1 MGARMKVKFLGA
13 ARTVTGSCYLVETG
27 KHRFAIDCGMH
38 QGGGEIEK
46 RNWDT
51 ESYDPPAI
59 DFFLVT
65 HAHIDHAGLLPRMV
79 QQGFRGKIYAT
90 PPTRDL
96 LEVMLLDSAHVQEME
111 TQWRNKKRTRHG
123 ERRIQPLYRQQDVL
137 ATLPFFEERS
147 YGVSF
152 SPVPGVRANFCDAG
166 HILGSSTIELWVE
179 ENGARSKLV
188 FSGDIGR
195 PAQLLVDDTAP
206 IGTADFL
213 FLESTYGDRNHK
225 NEKDSLNELAE
236 AVAFS
241 YRRKEKVII
250 PAFAVE
256 RSQEVIYS
264 LFLLFK
270 EGKLPADMPVYLDS
284 PLAIRATEIF
294 RRHREYFDD
303 DAKKIL
309 ANGEDPLSLPQL
321 RFSESSPESMALN
334 SLSGPAVIISASGM
348 ADAGRVRHHLRHN
361 LWREG
366 ASVVFVGFQ
375 AEGTPGRRLVEG
387 AKTIRLLGDEVI
399 VKARIFTINGFSA
412 HAGQSQILDWLSH
425 FKDPQM
431 QIFLV
436 HGEYRAQKI
445 LEELIRKRF
454 GLEVCIPEHLEE
466 TGLRPGRALERKAYP
481 EKAAPPIDWGVIL
494 GEMESRLSR
503 LREQKQRIEAKE
515 RGEQT
520 DLKERFQELNRNLD
534 GILEE
539 I

>member
-1 MGARMKVKFLGA
+1 MKVKFLGA
-13 ARTVTGSCYLVETG
+13 ARTVTGSCYAVETG

-38 QGGGEIEK
+38 QGSVEIEK

-51 ESYDPPAI
+51 ENYDPAGF

-123 ERRIQPLYRQQDVL
+123 EKRIQPLYRQQDVL
-137 ATLPFFEERS
+137 AALPFFEERP
-147 YGVSF
+147 YNAPF
-152 SPVPGVRANFCDAG
+152 SPIPGVRVNFCDAG
-166 HILGSSTIELWVE
+166 HILGASIIELWIE
-179 ENGARSKLV
+179 ESGTRSKLV

-195 PAQLLVDDTAP
+195 PAQLLVEDTAP

-225 NEKDSLNELAE
+225 GEKDSLDELAE
-236 AVAFS
+236 AVAYS

-270 EGKLPADMPVYLDS
+270 GGKLPGDMPVYLDS

-294 RRHREYFDD
+294 RRHREYYDP

-309 ANGEDPLSLPQL
+309 ENGEDPLALPQL
-321 RFSESSPESMALN
+321 RFTETSPESMALN

-375 AEGTPGRRLVEG
+375 AEGTPGRKLVEG
-387 AKTIRLLGDEVI
+387 AKTIRLLGDEVA

-412 HAGQSQILDWLSH
+412 HAGQGQIMDWLAH
-425 FKDPQM
+425 FKNPQM
-431 QIFLV
+431 KVFLI
-436 HGEYRAQKI
+436 HGEYRAQMI
-445 LEELIRKRF
+445 LEDLIRKRF
-454 GLEVCIPEHLEE
+454 GLEVCIPEYLEE
-466 TGLRPGRALERKAYP
+466 TVLRPGRALERRAYP
-481 EKAAPPIDWGVIL
+481 EKAAPPIDWGIIL
-494 GEMESRLSR
+494 GEMELRMAR
-503 LREQKQRIEAKE
+503 LREQRKRIEAK
-515 RGEQT
+515 GWVEQT
-520 DLKERFQELNRNLD
+520 DLRERFQEVSRNLE
-534 GILEE
+534 GILAE

>member
-1 MGARMKVKFLGA
+1 MKIKFLGA
-13 ARTVTGSCYLVETG
+13 ARTVTGSCYLIETER
-27 KHRFAIDCGMH
+27 HRFAVDCGMH
-38 QGGGEIEK
+38 QGSGEIEK

-51 ESYDPPAI
+51 EVYDPSGM

-79 QQGFRGKIYAT
+79 QQGFRGRIYAT

-111 TQWRNKKRTRHG
+111 TQWRNKKRSRHG
-123 ERRIQPLYRQQDVL
+123 EKKLEPLYRSQDVL
-137 ATLPFFEERS
+137 AALPFFGERP
-147 YGVSF
+147 YNRPF
-152 SPVPGVRANFCDAG
+152 SPVPGVQVNFRDAG
-166 HILGSSTIELWVE
+166 HILGAAIVELWIE
-179 ENGARSKLV
+179 ENGTRSKLV

-195 PAQLLVDDTAP
+195 PDQLLVEDTAP
-206 IGTADFL
+206 VRTADFL

-225 NEKDSLNELAE
+225 NEKDSLDELAE
-236 AVAFS
+236 AVAYS
-241 YRRKEKVII
+241 YRRREKVII

-270 EGKLPADMPVYLDS
+270 EKKLPADMPVYLDS

-303 DAKKIL
+303 ETKKIFL
-309 ANGEDPLSLPQL
+309 NGEDPLSLPQL
-321 RFSESSPESMALN
+321 RFTETSQESMSLNALA
-334 SLSGPAVIISASGM
+334 GPAVVISASGM

-387 AKTIRLLGDEVI
+387 AKTIRLLGDEI
-399 VKARIFTINGFSA
+399 TVKARIFTINGFSA
-412 HAGQSQILDWLSH
+412 HAGQGQILDWLGH
-425 FKDPQM
+425 FQNPQM
-431 QIFLV
+431 RVFLI
-436 HGEYRAQKI
+436 HGEFPAQKV
-445 LEELIRKRF
+445 LEDLIRKRF
-454 GLEVCIPEHLEE
+454 GLEVYIPEYLEE
-466 TGLRPGRALERKAYP
+466 TVLKAGKAMERKAYP
-481 EKAAPPIDWGVIL
+481 EKGAPPIDWGGIL
-494 GEMESRLSR
+494 GEMERQTAR
-503 LREQKQRIEAKE
+503 LRDQRKRIEAK
-515 RGEQT
+515 GWVEQT
-520 DLKERFQELNRNLD
+520 DLKERFQELSRNLE
-534 GILEE
+534 GILAE

>member
-1 MGARMKVKFLGA
+1 MKVKFLGA

-38 QGGGEIEK
+38 QGSGEIEK

-51 ESYDPPAI
+51 ENYDPAAI

-111 TQWRNKKRTRHG
+111 TQWRNKKRSRHG
-123 ERRIQPLYRQQDVL
+123 EKKIQPLYRQQDVL
-137 ATLPFFEERS
+137 TTLPLFEERS
-147 YGVSF
+147 YEAPF

-206 IGTADFL
+206 IVTADFL

-225 NEKDSLNELAE
+225 NEKDSLEELAE
-236 AVAFS
+236 ALAFS

-264 LFLLFK
+264 LFLLSK

-294 RRHREYFDD
+294 RRHRAYFDD

-309 ANGEDPLSLPQL
+309 ETGEDPLSLPQL
-321 RFSESSPESMALN
+321 RFTESSQESMALN
-334 SLSGPAVIISASGM
+334 GLSGPAVIISASGM

-366 ASVVFVGFQ
+366 SSVVFVGFQ
-375 AEGTPGRRLVEG
+375 AEGTPGRKLVEG
-387 AKTIRLLGDEVI
+387 VKTIRLLGDEIV

-412 HAGQSQILDWLSH
+412 HAGQRQILDWLGH
-425 FKDPQM
+425 FQNPKM
-431 QIFLV
+431 QVFLI

-445 LEELIRKRF
+445 LEGLIRERL
-454 GLEVCIPEHLEE
+454 GLEVCIPEYLEE
-466 TGLRPGRALERKAYP
+466 TVLKPGRMLERKAYP
-481 EKAAPPIDWGVIL
+481 EKAAPPVDWSVIL
-494 GEMESRLSR
+494 GEMEARLVR
-503 LREQKQRIEAKE
+503 LREQQKRIEAK
-515 RGEQT
+515 GWVEQT
-520 DLKERFQELNRNLD
+520 DLKERFLDLNRNL
-534 GILEE
+534 EE
-539 I
+539 ILTEI